1 MGYYFSK
8 WKEAYTVPNHTAMT
22 VADKLLTEFICR
34 YGTLRQI
41 HTYQGREFES
51 ELFIALC
58 KKLGIEKTRT
68 KPYRPQ
74 SNGLVNRFDRT
85 LIQVLSA
92 FVNNKKMTGTIISFT

>member
-1 MGYYFSK
+1 MAYYFPK
-8 WKEAYTVPNHTAMT
+8 WKEAYAVPNHTAMT

-85 LIQVLSA
+85 LIQILSA
-92 FVNNKKMTGTIISFT
+92 FVNKKKMTGTIISFT

>member
-1 MGYYFSK
+1 
-8 WKEAYTVPNHTAMT
+8 MT

-51 ELFIALC
+51 ELLIALC
-58 KKLGIEKTRT
+58 KKLGIEKTRN

-85 LIQVLSA
+85 LIQILSA

>member
-1 MGYYFSK
+1 MGYHFSK
-8 WKEAYTVPNHTAMT
+8 WKEAYTVPNHT
-22 VADKLLTEFICR
+22 ADKLLTEFICR

-85 LIQVLSA
+85 LIQILSA
-92 FVNNKKMTGTIISFT
+92 FVNDKI